1 MDFIEITL
9 QYKGHCLFCKSKMM
23 PGEIGLWTRG
33 VGIKHKKCVS
43 GSTPRSTNGHRKI
56 HYENF
61 NKHSDNF
68 YRMKAWRD
76 SLDN

>member
-9 QYKGHCLFCKSKMM
+9 RYKGHCFFCKSKMI

-33 VGIKHKKCVS
+33 VGIKHKKCAS
-43 GSTPRSTNGHRKI
+43 GNGQKKI
-56 HYENF
+56 HYENY